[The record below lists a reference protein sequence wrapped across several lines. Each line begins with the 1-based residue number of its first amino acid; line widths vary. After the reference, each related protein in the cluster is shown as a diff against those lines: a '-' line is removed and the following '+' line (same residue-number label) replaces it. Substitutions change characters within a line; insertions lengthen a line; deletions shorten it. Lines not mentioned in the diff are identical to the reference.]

1 MSDDRPTGHD
11 ETPVRALGAP
21 GDAGYVLL
29 RDVGSTYS
37 DGAEE
42 TVLQLMRTCSDLRS
56 DSDELIGHAKGW
68 AQRYHL
74 DPTRANV
81 VRSLELPPTA
91 KVLEVGAG
99 CGAIT
104 RYLGETCAVV
114 DALEPVPA
122 RAAAAAAR
130 TAELPGVRV
139 FVGEIADVPAEPV
152 YDLVIVVGVLEYV
165 GAGTADLAPYQAFLR
180 EIVARLAPGGA
191 LVLAI
196 ENKLGAKY
204 VVGAPEDHTG
214 RTFDSIESY
223 PAGGKARTF
232 DRRALESL
240 MRGAGLAPRTL
251 GAFPDYKL
259 TRTVVGDFP
268 DELGADARA
277 LLYRIPRFPSP
288 DWTRPRPRLA
298 DEQRVWR
305 TLVEAGLGPEFVNS
319 FVVLAG
325 KPDGGADSEL
335 AGALWPQERCAVF
348 YSSDRL
354 APLTAQ
360 TFVEQQ
366 DGELVFRRQ
375 RLAPDRPM
383 GTAVQVR
390 SSVTPFR
397 AGTDLPHVIAET
409 GVEGA
414 GPYLQQWLELLDDA
428 LAQGDDSAL
437 DIVPHNLVLAE
448 DGKLHPIDEELV
460 VPGRTREQIVRRG
473 IYLLAKEATSA
484 SPMSRWAPHT
494 TVGDV
499 MVALGELVGL
509 PADGSWLDAHIA
521 DESALQTHVR
531 RGRPAGSTDEQ
542 WRETIAKG
550 MRGSIAKPLADLPHG
565 ERLPARHARL
575 TKEHK
580 QRKNELAAR
589 TTELAR
595 TKTELAAARARQVP
609 AGARRVVAKL
619 LPAGTRRRT
628 AIVRLRRHLSD

>member
-1 MSDDRPTGHD
+1 VH
-11 ETPVRALGAP
+11 
-21 GDAGYVLL
+21 DAGYVLL

-74 DPTRANV
+74 DPTRATV
-81 VRSLELPPTA
+81 VRSLELPASA

-165 GAGTADLAPYQAFLR
+165 GAGTADLAPYQGFLR
-180 EIVARLAPGGA
+180 EIASRLAPGGA

-204 VVGAPEDHTG
+204 VAGAPEDHTG
-214 RTFDSIESY
+214 KAFDSIESY
-223 PAGGKARTF
+223 PGGGKARTI

-240 MRGAGLAPRTL
+240 LSDAGLAPRTL

-268 DELGADARA
+268 DELGDDARS
-277 LLYRIPRFPSP
+277 LLHRIPRFPSP

-305 TLVEAGLGPEFVNS
+305 TLVEAGLGAEFVNS
-319 FVVLAG
+319 FVVIAG
-325 KPDGGADSEL
+325 KPADGGAASEI
-335 AGALWPQERCAVF
+335 ASALWPAQRSAVF
-348 YSSDRL
+348 YSDNRL
-354 APLTAQ
+354 APLTAR
-360 TFVEQQ
+360 TVVEQQ
-366 DGELVFRRQ
+366 DGQLVFRRA

-383 GTAVQVR
+383 DGPVQVR
-390 SSVTPFR
+390 SSTTPFR
-397 AGTDLPHVIAET
+397 PGTDLPHVIAAV
-409 GVEGA
+409 GIDGA
-414 GPYLQQWLELLDDA
+414 GPYLRQWLELLDAA
-428 LAQGDDSAL
+428 LARGDDSAL
-437 DIVPHNLVLAE
+437 DIVPHNLVVAA
-448 DGKLHPIDEELV
+448 DGALHPIDEELV

-484 SPMSRWAPHT
+484 SPMSRWAPHS
-494 TVGDV
+494 TVGEV

-509 PADGSWLDAHIA
+509 PADGSWLDVHVA
-521 DESALQTHVR
+521 DESELQTHVR
-531 RGRPAGSTDEQ
+531 RGRPADASGEQ
-542 WRETIAKG
+542 WLETIKKG
-550 MRGSIAKPLADLPHG
+550 MRSAIAKPLADLPLG

-575 TKEHK
+575 AKEHK
-580 QRKNELAAR
+580 QRGTELAAR
-589 TTELAR
+589 DAELAR
-595 TKTELAAARARQVP
+595 VRKELAAARARQLP
-609 AGARRVVAKL
+609 AGARRVAARL

>member
-1 MSDDRPTGHD
+1 VSDDRSTGQH
-11 ETPVRALGAP
+11 ETPVRALGTLH
-21 GDAGYVLL
+21 DAGYVLL
-29 RDVGSTYS
+29 RDVGSSYS

-42 TVLQLMRTCSDLRS
+42 TVLQLVRACSDLRS

-81 VRSLELPPTA
+81 VRSLELPATA
-91 KVLEVGAG
+91 RVLEVGAG

-114 DALEPVPA
+114 DALEPVPS

-139 FVGEIADVPAEPV
+139 FVGEIADVPAEPA

-180 EIVARLAPGGA
+180 EITSRLVPGGV

-214 RTFDSIESY
+214 KAFDSIESY

-232 DRRALESL
+232 DRSALESL
-240 MRGAGLAPRTL
+240 MRGAGLTPRTL

-259 TRTVVGDFP
+259 TRAVLGDFP
-268 DELGADARA
+268 DELGAGARS
-277 LLYRIPRFPSP
+277 LLHRIPRFPSP

-298 DEQRVWR
+298 DEHSLWR
-305 TLVEAGLGPEFVNS
+305 TVVEAGLGPEFVNS

-325 KPDGGADSEL
+325 KPGEGDAT
-335 AGALWPQERCAVF
+335 AALWPSGRSAVF
-348 YSSDRL
+348 YSDNRL
-354 APLTAQ
+354 APLTAR
-360 TFVEQQ
+360 TVVEQQ
-366 DGELVFRRQ
+366 DGGLVFRRN

-383 GTAVQVR
+383 DGPVQVR
-390 SSVTPFR
+390 SSTTPFR
-397 AGTDLPHVIAET
+397 PGTDLPHVIADV

-414 GPYLQQWLELLDDA
+414 APYLRQWLELLDAA
-428 LAQGDDSAL
+428 LERGDDSAL
-437 DIVPHNLVLAE
+437 DIVPHNLVLAA
-448 DGKLHPIDEELV
+448 DGAVHPIDEELV

-494 TVGDV
+494 TVGEV

-509 PADGSWLDAHIA
+509 PSDGSWLDVHVA
-521 DESALQTHVR
+521 DESELQTHVR
-531 RGRPAGSTDEQ
+531 RGRPADASDEQ
-542 WRETIAKG
+542 WLETIKKG
-550 MRGSIAKPLADLPHG
+550 MRSAIAKPLADLPLG

-580 QRKNELAAR
+580 QRG
-589 TTELAR
+589 TELAER
-595 TKTELAAARARQVP
+595 TAELARVRKELSAARSRQLP
-609 AGARRVVAKL
+609 AGARKAAARL
-619 LPAGTRRRT
+619 LPAGTRRR
-628 AIVRLRRHLSD
+628 AAVVRLRRHLSD

>member
-1 MSDDRPTGHD
+1 M
-11 ETPVRALGAP
+11 RALGAVH
-21 GDAGYVLL
+21 DAGYVLL

-42 TVLQLMRTCSDLRS
+42 SVLQLMRTCSDLRS

-81 VRSLELPPTA
+81 VRSLELPATA
-91 KVLEVGAG
+91 KVLEIGAG

-180 EIVARLAPGGA
+180 EIEARLAPGGA

-240 MRGAGLAPRTL
+240 VRGAGLAPRTL

-259 TRTVVGDFP
+259 TRTVLGDFP
-268 DELGADARA
+268 DDLGDDARS
-277 LLYRIPRFPSP
+277 LLHRIPRFPSP

-305 TLVEAGLGPEFVNS
+305 TLVEAGLGPEFMNS

-325 KPDGGADSEL
+325 KPGGSVV
-335 AGALWPQERCAVF
+335 AGEIASALWPQQRCAVF

-366 DGELVFRRQ
+366 DGGLVFRRQ

-383 GTAVQVR
+383 EAAVRVR
-390 SSVTPFR
+390 SSTTPFR
-397 AGTDLPHVIAET
+397 PGTDLPHVIAET

-414 GPYLQQWLELLDDA
+414 APYLRQWLELLDAA
-428 LAQGDDSAL
+428 LERGDDSAL
-437 DIVPHNLVLAE
+437 DIVPHNLVLAA
-448 DGKLHPIDEELV
+448 DGRLHPIDEELV

-473 IYLLAKEATSA
+473 IYLLAREAASV

-494 TVGDV
+494 TVGAV

-509 PADGSWLDAHIA
+509 PSDGSWLDVHVT
-521 DESALQTHVR
+521 DESELQTHVR

-542 WRETIAKG
+542 WLETIKKG
-550 MRGSIAKPLADLPHG
+550 MRGTIAKPLADLPHG

-575 TKEHK
+575 SKEHK
-580 QRKNELAAR
+580 QRGTELAAR
-589 TTELAR
+589 TSELAR
-595 TKTELAAARARQVP
+595 AKTELAAARARQLP
-609 AGARRVVAKL
+609 AGARRVAAKL
-619 LPAGTRRRT
+619 LPAGTRRRR
-628 AIVRLRRHLSD
+628 AAALVRRGFS